1 VSLHDGHPPLLM
13 QSGSMHVSD
22 AAVLALSGADASL
35 RQAVIVVMGMY
46 RPLWQLMQRNH
57 HCLTFCSVVC
67 LCFVP
72 LMCVC
77 HCCRFPQFSPASLAK
92 LIPSGSPE
100 AIDLIAKLIA
110 WNPDSRLSSE
120 QALRHPYFAVRNAC

>member
-1 VSLHDGHPPLLM
+1 MFRPARLSSPLRQCYVAVTAGTQQPPPPNVLLCCVPLL
-13 QSGSMHVSD
+13 
-22 AAVLALSGADASL
+22 
-35 RQAVIVVMGMY
+35 
-46 RPLWQLMQRNH
+46 
-57 HCLTFCSVVC
+57 
-67 LCFVP
+67 
-72 LMCVC
+72 CVY

-120 QALRHPYFAVRNAC
+120 QALRHPYFAVSYAC